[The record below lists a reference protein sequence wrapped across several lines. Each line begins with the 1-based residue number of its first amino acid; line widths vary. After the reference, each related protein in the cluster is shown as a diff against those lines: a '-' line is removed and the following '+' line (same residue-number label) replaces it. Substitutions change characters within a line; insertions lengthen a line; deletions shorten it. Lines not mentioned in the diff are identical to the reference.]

1 MQNIVLKTVCT
12 AKVCTL
18 CVLMAFGALCAHG
31 QVSALPAGLRA
42 VTNIEQELA
51 ALRGAGVDVNTHAV
65 VQYGM
70 RHSLHNVP
78 KTKIAAEN
86 AQLYAA
92 DFAARSAAAV
102 AAVQLLEGVVAC
114 RVGSDKML
122 YTWVAL
128 GATQKYEV
136 ALAIKKILVG
146 NGLDFEAGALAYAVY
161 D

>member
-1 MQNIVLKTVCT
+1 MQNIVLKTACT

-31 QVSALPAGLRA
+31 QVVLPAGLHA
-42 VTNIEQELA
+42 VANMEQELA

-70 RHSLHNVP
+70 RLSLHNVP
-78 KTKIAAEN
+78 KTKVAADN